1 MILFGLQGKNMRVHE
16 LRRRSREKI
25 AEIRRKVRRYDASIE
40 GGMDTNTELDGEPVS
55 EAEVW
60 IAGETRPWQVFL
72 SRDGERFRIR
82 RIVRNQAEHE
92 LDWYDNNLHQAY
104 LDMTD
109 QPAVEGEEEA
119 LAGQIA
125 EMAQLKAFAK

>member
-1 MILFGLQGKNMRVHE
+1 MTQVLK
-16 LRRRSREKI
+16 
-25 AEIRRKVRRYDASIE
+25 AEWVR
-40 GGMDTNTELDGEPVS
+40 NTELEGEPVY

-60 IAGETRPWQVFL
+60 IAGETKPWQVFL
-72 SRDGERFRIR
+72 SREGERFRIR

-104 LDMTD
+104 SDITGL
-109 QPAVEGEEEA
+109 PAVEGEA

-125 EMAQLKAFAK
+125 DLAQLQAFSE